1 MAAPLIE
8 PSVRQRFE
16 SLDVVRGIAIF
27 GILLANIAAFAGSEL
42 GPMLGKPYELVGTD
56 RAVDLFGIVLVSGKF
71 RTMLAILFGA
81 GICLQF
87 VKRWEAGGSWP
98 GTYLRRVLFLGL
110 LGAIHSV
117 LLWYGDILWPY
128 AWLALFTVLLAR
140 IGEGKQR
147 VIIWIGC
154 TIAIILGLL
163 SFAGGFFEGG
173 QSTKIPFIGDEAQ
186 IFSEGSYLEQVGFR
200 FTIWLMMSLFYLA
213 WAPGALALFLVGFL
227 LARHGVLTHPQDHPK
242 TLKKMA
248 AIGIGLG
255 LPLNLL
261 VLVFWQKGN
270 ISSASGYVELV
281 AGPVLSIG
289 YLALILHWVVSGKAH
304 GIARQV
310 AKVGKM
316 ALSNYLLQ
324 TLVCTTIFYSWGFGL
339 FDQLTE
345 LQALAVVPLVW
356 TINVL
361 FTNFWLARFQLGPVE
376 WAWRS
381 LSEKRRFPIRR
392 STEPESAA

>member
-1 MAAPLIE
+1 MSAPLVE
-8 PSVRQRFE
+8 LSVRQRFE

-42 GPMLGKPYELVGTD
+42 GAMLGQPYTLTGAD
-56 RAVDLFGIVLVSGKF
+56 RATDILGVVLVSGKF

-87 VKRWEAGGSWP
+87 VKRWEAGSPWP

-117 LLWYGDILWPY
+117 LFWYGDILWPY

-140 IGEGKQR
+140 IGERKQR
-147 VIIWIGC
+147 ILITIGCSIAVII
-154 TIAIILGLL
+154 GLFSL
-163 SFAGGFFEGG
+163 ASAFLPSQEAGP
-173 QSTKIPFIGDEAQ
+173 KPFLGDEVK
-186 IFSEGSYLEQVGFR
+186 IFSEGTYLEQVGFR
-200 FTIWLMMSLFYLA
+200 LTVWLMMSMFYVF
-213 WAPGALALFLVGFL
+213 WAPGALALFLIGFL
-227 LARHGVLTHPQDHPK
+227 LARHGVLTHPQDHPQ
-242 TLKKMA
+242 TIKKMA
-248 AIGIGLG
+248 VIGLGLG
-255 LPLNLL
+255 LPLNLV
-261 VLVFWQKGN
+261 VLMFWQSGN
-270 ISSASGYVELV
+270 VLGATGYVEML

-289 YLALILHWVVSGKAH
+289 YLALILGWVASGKAD
-304 GIARQV
+304 GLARQV

-324 TLVCTTIFYSWGFGL
+324 TLVCTTIFYSWGFGM
-339 FDQLTE
+339 FERLTE

-356 TINVL
+356 AINVL
-361 FTNFWLARFQLGPVE
+361 FTNFWLSRFELGPVE
-376 WAWRS
+376 WVWRS

-392 STEPESAA
+392 APEPESAA